1 MKSIFAGLI
10 LILFGFN
17 SVTFSQ
23 SSLPKCEG
31 IDSSR
36 WSKCFGTERVE
47 DKIAPDAEREYVGLG
62 IEVEM
67 EAGVI
72 KVISPIDDTPA
83 SRAGI
88 KAGDYIVRIDGG
100 QVQGK
105 TLMEAVNLMRGSV
118 GTPIEIVITRKG
130 EKKAIELKIVRE
142 TIQTTFKRAKYVGEY
157 KNGKFHG
164 QGTYTGK
171 FGDNYVGQFKD
182 GEFSGQG
189 TYAWVTK
196 DKKGAKYVGR
206 FQNDKYH
213 GQGTYIFADGAKYI
227 GQFKDGKFHGQGTYT
242 GADGRRYVGEWN
254 DDKFHGRGTFN
265 YPDGRV
271 EEGIWKYGR
280 LVE

>member
-23 SSLPKCEG
+23 NSLPKCEG
-31 IDSSR
+31 NDSSK

-47 DKIAPDAEREYVGLG
+47 DKEAGISSYVGLG

-72 KVISPIDDTPA
+72 KVISPIDDSPA

-88 KAGDYIVRIDGG
+88 KAGDHIVRIDGD

-105 TLMEAVNLMRGSV
+105 TLMEALILMRGSE
-118 GTPIEIVITRKG
+118 GTPIEIVIARKG
-130 EKKAIELKIVRE
+130 EKKTIELKIVRE
-142 TIQTTFKRAKYVGEY
+142 AIQTTFKRAKYAGEY
-157 KNGKFHG
+157 ENGKFHG
-164 QGTYTGK
+164 QGTYTGRY
-171 FGDNYVGQFKD
+171 GDNYVGQFKD
-182 GEFSGQG
+182 GEFNGQG
-189 TYAWVTK
+189 TYTWVT
-196 DKKGAKYVGR
+196 KKGAKYVGR
-206 FQNDKYH
+206 FKNDKYH
-213 GQGTYIFADGAKYI
+213 GQGTYIFADGAKYV
-227 GQFKDGKFHGQGTYT
+227 GRFKKGKFHGQGTYT
-242 GADGRRYVGEWN
+242 GSDGRKYIGKWEKN
-254 DDKFHGRGTFN
+254 KFHGRGTFN

-271 EEGIWKYGR
+271 EKGIWKYGR

>member
-31 IDSSR
+31 IDSFR

-88 KAGDYIVRIDGG
+88 KAGDYIVRIDGD
-100 QVQGK
+100 QIQGK

-118 GTPIEIVITRKG
+118 GTPIKIVITRKG

-142 TIQTTFKRAKYVGEY
+142 TIQTTFKKAKYVGEY
-157 KNGKFHG
+157 KN
-164 QGTYTGK
+164 
-171 FGDNYVGQFKD
+171 
-182 GEFSGQG
+182 
-189 TYAWVTK
+189 
-196 DKKGAKYVGR
+196 
-206 FQNDKYH
+206 
-213 GQGTYIFADGAKYI
+213 
-227 GQFKDGKFHGQGTYT
+227 GKFHGQGTYT